1 MVLCASA
8 ADKSKVQTLDPPTDA
23 VPGDLVTFEGYSR
36 EVDLEKPL
44 NPKLKVFEK
53 ASAHFTL
60 KEGVAMFKDA
70 AFAVEGK
77 GNCSAKDDNLTVIG

>member
-8 ADKSKVQTLDPPTDA
+8 ADKSKVQTLDPSTDA

-53 ASAHFTL
+53 ASAFR
-60 KEGVAMFKDA
+60 
-70 AFAVEGK
+70 
-77 GNCSAKDDNLTVIG
+77 